1 MFDISRPFD
10 IIVDGQLNGA
20 AVMLIEELENSE
32 NENDNE
38 INENIEEDE

>member
-20 AVMLIEELENSE
+20 AIMLIEELSKEEEENKK
-32 NENDNE
+32 DKD
-38 INENIEEDE
+38 DE

>member
-1 MFDISRPFD
+1 MFDISKPFD

-32 NENDNE
+32 DDNE